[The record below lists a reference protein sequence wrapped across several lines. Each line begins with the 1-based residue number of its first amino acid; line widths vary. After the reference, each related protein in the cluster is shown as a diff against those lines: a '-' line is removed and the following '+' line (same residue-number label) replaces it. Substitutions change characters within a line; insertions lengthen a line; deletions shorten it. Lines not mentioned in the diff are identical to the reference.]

1 MAHDLEAEQRLR
13 ALLTD
18 PAWELP
24 AWPDPAGRVRAAARQ
39 QRQRSARLAA
49 TAAALCTVV
58 VSTVVVSTAVVSTG
72 LTGRRPGDSAPA
84 AAGQAYSL
92 PAANAAG
99 FPAGVYPRTEFGPLL
114 RRGSRC
120 PDPAGVLNP
129 PASVHAE
136 TAAVV
141 RHLGAGFESDLRSSD
156 PSDWPSVLTSWR
168 SGVAATAQA
177 APVLYSGPLSSRPA
191 AAWSA
196 VLARAVRI
204 SCGARITAA
213 TWLVVTDQRGPSA
226 PRSEY
231 LLLDRRGHLLV
242 WHTE

>member
-1 MAHDLEAEQRLR
+1 MAHDLEAEQQLR
-13 ALLTD
+13 ELLTD

-24 AWPDPAGRVRAAARQ
+24 AWPDAADRVRAAARR
-39 QRQRSARLAA
+39 QRQRSAGLAA
-49 TAAALCTVV
+49 TAAALCAVV
-58 VSTVVVSTAVVSTG
+58 VCSA
-72 LTGRRPGDSAPA
+72 LALRPGDSVPA
-84 AAGQAYSL
+84 AAGRAYSL
-92 PAANAAG
+92 PAANAPS
-99 FPAGVYPRTEFGPLL
+99 FPAGVYPRTELGPLL

-136 TAAVV
+136 TTAVV

-168 SGVAATAQA
+168 SGVAASARAA

-191 AAWSA
+191 SAWSA
-196 VLARAVRI
+196 GLARAVRV
-204 SCGARITAA
+204 SCGARIAAA
-213 TWLVVTDQRGPSA
+213 TWLVVTGERGPSA